1 LLHRVIYVSDTAEP
15 TVSSTLSIAQI
26 LGVSENNNRRDELCS
41 AMLFHDGRVLQAIEG
56 DRNDIDRLMRR
67 LASDPRH
74 KRVRIVSDVPITE
87 RLLTRPMT
95 LCTPS
100 SEIVTQLLDTRP
112 LTGVTE
118 AEATA
123 LLGIPPS
130 RRAHGA
136 PPIR

>member
-1 LLHRVIYVSDTAEP
+1 MLHRVIYVSDAAEP

-41 AMLFHDGRVLQAIEG
+41 VMLFHDGQVLQAIEG

-74 KRVRIVSDVPITE
+74 TGVRIVSDVPITE
-87 RLLTRPMT
+87 RLLTRPMM

-100 SEIVTQLLDTRP
+100 GEVVSSLLDSRS
-112 LTGVTE
+112 LTDITGPE
-118 AEATA
+118 AMA
-123 LLGIPPS
+123 LLGFPPS
-130 RRAHGA
+130 CHPRGG
-136 PPIR
+136 PSVQ